1 MNLYTSINIYEQK
14 GVESRITPENEFCQV
29 IVHNFMRPRF
39 SNIGPRFNNRRIISS
54 PRRMAYHIM
63 TITPPTLTAIAAFSD
78 IYSDTPTFEE
88 QFHK

>member
-1 MNLYTSINIYEQK
+1 
-14 GVESRITPENEFCQV
+14 
-29 IVHNFMRPRF
+29 MRPRF

-54 PRRMAYHIM
+54 PGRMA

-78 IYSDTPTFEE
+78 IYSDTLTIEE